1 MIHTIEILSGIGIFS
16 SLVLVVSISSR
27 GDIDTDGLKV
37 KLAAV
42 GALQTLIFSLF
53 LLILKVILNKSV

>member
-1 MIHTIEILSGIGIFS
+1 MIQTIEILSGIGIFS

-27 GDIDTDGLKV
+27 DIDADGLKV
-37 KLAAV
+37 KLAAI